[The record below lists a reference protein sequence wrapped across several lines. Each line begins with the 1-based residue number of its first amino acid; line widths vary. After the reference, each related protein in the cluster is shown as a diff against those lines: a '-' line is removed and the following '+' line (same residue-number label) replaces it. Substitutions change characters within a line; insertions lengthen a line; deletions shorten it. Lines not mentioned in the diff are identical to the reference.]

1 MVLFLQKSEVFRE
14 LISTPCREVIYVSLN
29 PPWCP
34 EAVFVL
40 VKGPILPG
48 VCVCVLCVR
57 SVCIYVCLCLSVCLR
72 ICVLSVC
79 ICIYVCVLFLYI
91 CTVCVC
97 VCVSLGVC
105 LCRVQ
110 CVCWCAVA
118 VTRSWY
124 LLMVLHA
131 GTFYYYHYISKSNCS
146 GPRTKNCGS
155 LASFAR
161 DSCRPLW
168 QLY

>member
-1 MVLFLQKSEVFRE
+1 MVFALQKSEVFRE

-29 PPWCP
+29 PPPPPWCP

-40 VKGPILPG
+40 DNCELKGLSYLVS
-48 VCVCVLCVR
+48 VCAFCVYLCV
-57 SVCIYVCLCLSVCLR
+57 SVSQCVSAYL
-72 ICVLSVC
+72 CVLSVC
-79 ICIYVCVLFLYI
+79 VTVSMCVVYVYLYHV
-91 CTVCVC
+91 CLCVC
-97 VCVSLGVC
+97 VC

-124 LLMVLHA
+124 LLMVLHE